1 MASRRNALALV
12 SLLASACADPSARA
26 NRDAGPASTVDAPGV
41 DARAIEGAD
50 AYVATDLDAY
60 TSDDAWASP
69 GEPDAFTPFGPPLA
83 TPPSGPP
90 DHASVIHALAA
101 ERPDL
106 FSGSCLAMGGSRDFL
121 FEAVRRLRAI
131 DLRYGLVVRGGA
143 LLEDRVAY
151 YWGAGGAEGSSEIY
165 ALDVI
170 VRHCARAGID
180 EPAAPGWGDDTG
192 AGGTW
197 TILPLTGALP
207 DHDAGPP
214 IDAALDAPM
223 PPAPLPLPDM
233 RSVVDALAA
242 ERPDLLAA
250 SCVDMGG
257 NNDFL
262 FELVRRL
269 RRIDTRWGLNWKRA
283 RIGDMSQDVVDYY
296 WGTPGPIEDGFDTYV
311 VDVIGGHCGPDPR
324 PAFTDVTDFGS
335 TGARWTLAGRS
346 DLGP

>member
-1 MASRRNALALV
+1 MVSPRAALAVV

-26 NRDAGPASTVDAPGV
+26 SRDAGPASTVDTPGV

-50 AYVATDLDAY
+50 AYVAADFDAF
-60 TSDDAWASP
+60 TIDDAWAAP
-69 GEPDAFTPFGPPLA
+69 GDPDAFTPFGPPLA
-83 TPPSGPP
+83 APPSGPP
-90 DHASVIHALAA
+90 DHASVIHTLAA

-106 FSGSCLAMGGSRDFL
+106 LAGSCLAMGGTRDFL

-131 DLRYGLVVRGGA
+131 DPRYGLVMRGGA

-151 YWGAGGAEGSSEIY
+151 YWGSGGAEGSSEIY

-170 VRHCARAGID
+170 VRHCARPGID

-197 TILPLTGALP
+197 TIVPLTGTLP
-207 DHDAGPP
+207 EHDAGPP
-214 IDAALDAPM
+214 IDASLDAPA

-233 RSVVDALAA
+233 RGVVDALAA
-242 ERPDLLAA
+242 ERPDLLAS
-250 SCVDMGG
+250 SCVDTGG
-257 NNDFL
+257 NNEFL

-335 TGARWTLAGRS
+335 TGARWTLAGRG